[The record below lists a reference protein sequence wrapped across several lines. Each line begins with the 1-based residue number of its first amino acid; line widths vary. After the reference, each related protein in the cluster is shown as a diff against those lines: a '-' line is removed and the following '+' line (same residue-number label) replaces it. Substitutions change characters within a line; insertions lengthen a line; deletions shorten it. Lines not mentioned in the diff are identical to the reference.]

1 MYLSLEPK
9 YTFSNCNANNRIGI
23 RVLRTNRF
31 AGAKDLVERFCTVPA
46 DTVCLVVGNEHDV
59 PPAERIGDHS
69 EGKRRGIRLPMVT
82 KTVGVEAH
90 GCEQLA
96 RKLQLPDPTR
106 RNPTRRYT
114 GYP

>member
-1 MYLSLEPK
+1 
-9 YTFSNCNANNRIGI
+9 
-23 RVLRTNRF
+23 VLRTNRF

-82 KTVGVEAH
+82 KTVGVGHMGANNLPVNFH
-90 GCEQLA
+90 CLIQRDAIQPAGIPVTRDCLLYRSLDIQL
-96 RKLQLPDPTR
+96 LVS
-106 RNPTRRYT
+106 
-114 GYP
+114 